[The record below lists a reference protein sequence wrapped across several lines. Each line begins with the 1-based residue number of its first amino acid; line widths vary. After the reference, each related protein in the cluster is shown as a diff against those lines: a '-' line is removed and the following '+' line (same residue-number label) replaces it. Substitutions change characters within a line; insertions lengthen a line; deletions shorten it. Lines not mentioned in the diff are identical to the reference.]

1 MKNYLSFG
9 GGVNSVALY
18 LYLIGQGIEFEAVFV
33 DHGTDWPE
41 TYEYLDMFQGWIRD
55 RGYTPITVLKPDV
68 QGSDNLYDHC
78 WKYKMVPSFMRRWCT
93 DKFKVSVLHK
103 YFNPPAFEM
112 VGIDADEKRR
122 ARIQNRKGFEMR
134 YPLIEADIGR
144 RECKKLILSHSLP
157 VPMKSGCYIC
167 PFQRVTQWKDLR
179 RNHPDLFCKA
189 ASLEQRNIDYR
200 IERGKKPL
208 YLNQHPRASLRSI
221 VQENQMPVFEED
233 EYPPC
238 RCAL

>member
-18 LYLIGQGIEFEAVFV
+18 LYLIEQKIEFESVFV

-41 TYEYLDMFQGWIRD
+41 TYEYLDMFQEWIMDRD
-55 RGYTPITVLKPDV
+55 YTPITVLKPEK
-68 QGSDNLYDHC
+68 GNLYDYC
-78 WKYKMVPSFMRRWCT
+78 WDHRMVPSGFQRWCT
-93 DKFKVSVLHK
+93 RIFKVEVLLN
-103 YFNPPAFEM
+103 YYCGQGFEFI
-112 VGIDADEKRR
+112 GIDADEKRR
-122 ARIQNRKGFEMR
+122 AKIQTRKGFEAR

-144 RECKKLILSHSLP
+144 RECKKLILSHGLP

-167 PFQRVTQWKDLR
+167 PFQRVNQWKELR
-179 RNHPDLFCKA
+179 RKHPDLFCKA
-189 ASLEQRNIDYR
+189 SQLEQRNIEYR

-208 YLNQHPRASLRSI
+208 YLNQNPKASLRSI
-221 VQENQMPVFEED
+221 VDEDQQPVFEED